1 VIKEKIVD
9 LKKERKAVILAHNY
23 QPPEIQDLAD
33 HLGDSL
39 ALSQMARDLDSSII
53 IFCGVLFMAET
64 ASILSP
70 EKKVILPEPGA
81 GCPLAD
87 MVTAKAL
94 RELKEKHP
102 RAAVVTYVNS
112 PAEVKAETDICCTSA
127 NALKVVRSIPP
138 GREIIFGPDR
148 NLGTWVSSQAN
159 RDLILWQG
167 FCPVHQM
174 FSVDKIRE
182 LRREH
187 PGAYVMVHPEVP
199 SEIIAEADA
208 ALGTGG
214 MIRRAGEIDAGTFI
228 VGTEVDMTYRLKT
241 LYPGKNFIPASY
253 GAICK
258 NMKKITLQKVLHSL
272 ESLKPVIT
280 VPDETAEAARGAIE
294 KMVEIV

>member
-1 VIKEKIVD
+1 MIKEKILD
-9 LKKERKAVILAHNY
+9 LKKKNDAVILAHNY

-33 HLGDSL
+33 RLGDSL
-39 ALSQMARDLDSSII
+39 ALSQLARELASNII

-64 ASILSP
+64 ASMLSP

-94 RELKEKHP
+94 RELKDKHP
-102 RAAVVTYVNS
+102 EAVVVTYVNS

-127 NALKVVRSIPP
+127 NALKVVQSIPP
-138 GREIIFGPDR
+138 NREIIFGPDK
-148 NLGTWVSSQAN
+148 NLGSWVSKQAN
-159 RDLILWQG
+159 RDLIIWQG

-182 LRREH
+182 LRRKH

-199 SEIIAEADA
+199 QEIIAEADA

-214 MIRRAGEIDAGTFI
+214 MVRRAGEIDAGTFI

-241 LYPGKNFIPASY
+241 LYPGKNFIPAAY
-253 GAICK
+253 GAVCK
-258 NMKKITLQKVLHSL
+258 NMKKITLEKVLRSL
-272 ESLKPVIT
+272 QNLEPVIT
-280 VPDETAEAARGAIE
+280 VPDEIAGAARVAIE